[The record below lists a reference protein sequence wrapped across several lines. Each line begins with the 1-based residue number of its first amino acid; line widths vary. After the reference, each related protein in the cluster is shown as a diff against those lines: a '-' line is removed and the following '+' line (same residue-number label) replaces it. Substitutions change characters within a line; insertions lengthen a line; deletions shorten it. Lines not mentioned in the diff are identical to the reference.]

1 MLTTVQVLLLH
12 WQLDTLV
19 LCLCE
24 VCDISGQSVA
34 AFDQHLHSVHNLP
47 QSGADPSI
55 GGSHP

>member
-47 QSGADPSI
+47 HSGADRI
-55 GGSHP
+55 GSHP